1 MDREKSIDREKFIMP
16 NEDEKDIDCNRQ
28 YPDKKIIQTK
38 VIVGKGEEDFFLE
51 SDFNFDKIPD
61 AEPFLKIVDIDTWVD
76 VYDAQVIKGNKVI
89 FNAWIYKNVTYKMVK
104 GCLEESPDGEV
115 TINGAIR
122 HITKRIPLAGCI
134 DIKSKEKI
142 NPKED
147 IAEVLDAYVIG
158 EVEETLEKSALR
170 TATAKV
176 EPPIYE
182 YKKLHEKMCVK
193 IAVKVVRWEH
203 VQIKTE
209 ERC

>member
-1 MDREKSIDREKFIMP
+1 MCIRDSGG
-16 NEDEKDIDCNRQ
+16 
-28 YPDKKIIQTK
+28 
-38 VIVGKGEEDFFLE
+38 IVG
-51 SDFNFDKIPD
+51 S
-61 AEPFLKIVDIDTWVD
+61 
-76 VYDAQVIKGNKVI
+76 
-89 FNAWIYKNVTYKMVK
+89 
-104 GCLEESPDGEV
+104 
-115 TINGAIR
+115 
-122 HITKRIPLAGCI
+122 LAGQRLLVPIMVGYGSQCI

-158 EVEETLEKSALR
+158 EVEEPLEKSALR